1 MMEHKEVFD
10 LIEPYVFG
18 TLEAEKVA
26 QVEEH
31 LDAGCAEC
39 VEHLHDIAELSTKLT
54 DAVPR
59 HEPPEDLKDRL
70 FERIGAG
77 AKSQPKGRRPVLPW
91 LSAAVGIAASVVL
104 FMWTLSLRQEVGSLT
119 ADLAAS
125 QARVTSV
132 EGNLAEL
139 RQATADVF
147 LDDATTL
154 LAKPCTRLL
163 DLAGVAPNPQA
174 FAKILLHPEETFGI
188 IYVYEMPQTPEG
200 MEYQLWMT
208 RDNESYSLATFNV
221 AEDGSAVL
229 KMQSL
234 PEPSTINEFKVTIEP
249 SGGQPAPTG
258 MLYLTGANTVG
269 TMH

>member
-1 MMEHKEVFD
+1 MDHKEAYD

-18 TLEAEKVA
+18 TLETEKVA
-26 QVEEH
+26 QVDSH
-31 LDAGCAEC
+31 LDTGCAEC
-39 VEHLHDIAELSTKLT
+39 VEHLRDVAELSTKLANT
-54 DAVPR
+54 VPY
-59 HEPPEDLKDRL
+59 HNPPEDLKDRL

-77 AKSQPKGRRPVLPW
+77 RGSHARGRPIVPW
-91 LSAAVGIAASVVL
+91 LSAAVGVAASVVL
-104 FMWTLSLRQEVGSLT
+104 FMWTLSLRQEIDTLT
-119 ADLAAS
+119 ADLAVS
-125 QARVTSV
+125 QATATAV
-132 EGNLAEL
+132 EGDLAEL
-139 RQATADVF
+139 RQETADVF
-147 LDDATTL
+147 LKDAIAL

-188 IYVYEMPQTPEG
+188 IYVYKMPQTPEG
-200 MEYQLWMT
+200 MEYQLWMM
-208 RDNESYSLATFNV
+208 RGDEAYSLTTFNV

-249 SGGQPAPTG
+249 RGGQTTPTG
-258 MLYLTGANTVG
+258 MLYLTGVNTVG